1 MSPSSGTFFFL
12 LFLKE
17 SYTTFFKS
25 KFSDGLTGLVFK
37 NAAQYRAGVLL
48 FDEKMAF
55 QKKKIVYNLTFSSQ
69 KIVKSLNKSNI
80 FNLPTIVD
88 NSC

>member
-25 KFSDGLTGLVFK
+25 KFSDGLIGFVFK

-48 FDEKMAF
+48 FPEFDR
-55 QKKKIVYNLTFSSQ
+55 
-69 KIVKSLNKSNI
+69 
-80 FNLPTIVD
+80 
-88 NSC
+88 